1 MCWVHY
7 LVVSSM
13 LQVCLSYI
21 LQYVAGVP
29 VRAAPGGGGAVRE
42 AAGGE
47 GQGEHAAVPQ
57 VPPVGSLPQ
66 EPRDSSLLDFPWC
79 IFGCLK

>member
-1 MCWVHY
+1 
-7 LVVSSM
+7 M
-13 LQVCLSYI
+13 LGALPCGE
-21 LQYVAGVP
+21 QYVAGVP

-42 AAGGE
+42 GAGGE

-57 VPPVGSLPQ
+57 VPTVGSLPQ
-66 EPRDSSLLDFPWC
+66 ELDFPWC